1 MNISLLTSLSFTAL
15 SLAALNGC
23 AIQTALPDD
32 ADACKAGYV
41 WRASV
46 AADRVCVTVQR
57 RDAVALENTLAD
69 SRRSPTGGAYGPN
82 TCLNG
87 FVWREASST
96 DLVCVPPDSRAMVKA
111 ENADAANRYVVPHTP
126 PTF

>member
-82 TCLNG
+82 T
-87 FVWREASST
+87 